1 MMKMLNRTI
10 CGLQKCCRSWTMSPR
25 KHGKYRTLFVV
36 CDLQRQNIWPV
47 SMTWM
52 ISRGLRLNRYI
63 YQRLARSVR
72 LATGPG
78 HESDVRGHKRH
89 SNGEVSGGNGNSA

>member
-1 MMKMLNRTI
+1 MVKMLNRTI
-10 CGLQKCCRSWTMSPR
+10 CGLQKRCQSWTMSPR

-47 SMTWM
+47 STTWM
-52 ISRGLRLNRYI
+52 ISRVTVEQV

-78 HESDVRGHKRH
+78 HESDERGHKRH
-89 SNGEVSGGNGNSA
+89 GTGEVSGGNGNSAR